1 MWRRVEVENSGAR
14 GERAAVVVWRHDG
27 GQRRRWTWQ
36 GVQVKTPSLSSQR
49 DAVICFLVEAVF
61 LKSSASFHFIVPLFC
76 FLSHFLLVIRP
87 PNPKDTSVLKLREEA
102 FTSAA
107 LIQMCTNWSQVSHLK
122 WDFAPKVLNLS
133 STFITMIFRIIY
145 GSKNV

>member
-61 LKSSASFHFIVPLFC
+61 LKSSASFQYHCPVILFP
-76 FLSHFLLVIRP
+76 FTFP
-87 PNPKDTSVLKLREEA
+87 PRHPSP
-102 FTSAA
+102 
-107 LIQMCTNWSQVSHLK
+107 Q
-122 WDFAPKVLNLS
+122 P
-133 STFITMIFRIIY
+133 
-145 GSKNV
+145 